1 MINFKAKDELGTT
14 VAAMLGIVGLVGV
27 LAYMLLV
34 PPPSQEID
42 TRAQQKEQQEIV
54 KSVDEAKAKLAVANA
69 VITKQTWAA
78 PVPEVESTTL
88 SRLSSL
94 ARANGVKLTGL
105 RPQRQTMAGELE
117 AIPFVLS
124 AEGSFPTVLA
134 FVKAVENPEN
144 RLAVNLLQLTSAEG
158 DSDKVTATVGLMAFR
173 MEPKA
178 PQKKNS
184 KEDNS
189 G

>member
-1 MINFKAKDELGTT
+1 MINFKAKDEIGTT
-14 VAAMLGIVGLVGV
+14 VAAGLGILGLIGV

-34 PPPSQEID
+34 PPPSQELD
-42 TRAQQKEQQEIV
+42 TQAQLNEQKEIV
-54 KSVDEAKAKLAVANA
+54 ESVDDAKAKLAVANA
-69 VITKQTWAA
+69 VISKQTWAT

-88 SRLSSL
+88 SKLSSL

-124 AEGSFPTVLA
+124 AEGSFPTVMA

-144 RLAVNLLQLTSAEG
+144 KLAVNLVQLTSSEG

-173 MEPKA
+173 MEPKEL
-178 PQKKNS
+178 PKENP

>member
-14 VAAMLGIVGLVGV
+14 VAAVLGLLGLAGV
-27 LAYMLLV
+27 LAYMLFV
-34 PPPSQEID
+34 PPPSEKTSSQKLLQEQ
-42 TRAQQKEQQEIV
+42 AEIV
-54 KSVDEAKAKLAVANA
+54 KSVDDAKAKLATANV
-69 VITKQTWAA
+69 VINKQTWATSI
-78 PVPEVESTTL
+78 PEVESTTL
-88 SRLSSL
+88 SKLSSL

-144 RLAVNLLQLTSAEG
+144 RLAVNLVQLTSAEG
-158 DSDKVTATVGLMAFR
+158 DSDKVTATVGLTAFR
-173 MEPKA
+173 LEPKQV
-178 PQKKNS
+178 P
-184 KEDNS
+184 KEEKDN